1 MSIKYLERAGAPR
14 LAYCLTEAS
23 EKGAQLPAL
32 LFCGGYRSDMAGTK
46 ALFLEEQCRARGQAF
61 LRFDYRGHGSSDGDF
76 MDGTISRWKEDA
88 RAMLGLLA
96 PHPVVIA
103 GSSMGGWIALLLGR
117 DLPQRIAGIV
127 GIAAAP
133 DFTKNLEDEKLTPAQ
148 RADMNGRGYIEEPND
163 YDPQPY
169 VFTRALR
176 EDGRANF
183 LLDGVTEL
191 PMKIRLIQ
199 GMRDA
204 DVPWQT
210 AHRIRAAIAGDV
222 EVFLVE
228 EGDHRLSRP
237 QDLALIGREAAAL
250 SGAEGG

>member
-1 MSIKYLERAGAPR
+1 
-14 LAYCLTEAS
+14 
-23 EKGAQLPAL
+23 
-32 LFCGGYRSDMAGTK
+32 
-46 ALFLEEQCRARGQAF
+46 
-61 LRFDYRGHGSSDGDF
+61 
-76 MDGTISRWKEDA
+76 
-88 RAMLGLLA
+88 
-96 PHPVVIA
+96 VIV
-103 GSSMGGWIALLLGR
+103 GSSMGGWIALLLAR
-117 DLPQRIAGIV
+117 AHPAEIAGIV
-127 GIAAAP
+127 GVAAAP
-133 DFTKNLEDEKLTPAQ
+133 DFTKELEDEKLTPAQ
-148 RADMNGRGYIEEPND
+148 RADMNGRGYIEEPNA

-169 VFTRALR
+169 IFTRALR

-183 LLDGVTEL
+183 LLDGITGL